1 MITTGDARNIL
12 FSACKGVG
20 IKDMHTSWAIPEGK
34 VDRER
39 IVVITPP
46 EQTPD
51 TYWENCFVA
60 VNLCVPDIKGEAN
73 LKRLDELER
82 AAKARFKEWTYG
94 TYDGSAYRYRY
105 ENIGREEDVNLG
117 CHYIDIRVLFRVLN
131 IKNN

>member
-34 VDRER
+34 VNRER

-46 EQTPD
+46 EQTSD
-51 TYWENCFVA
+51 TYW
-60 VNLCVPDIKGEAN
+60 
-73 LKRLDELER
+73 ELER

-117 CHYIDIRVLFRVLN
+117 CHYIYIRVLFRVLN

>member
-34 VDRER
+34 VNRER

-46 EQTPD
+46 EQTSD

-60 VNLCVPDIKGEAN
+60 VKNGHTVLMTDPHTGTGMRIS
-73 LKRLDELER
+73 
-82 AAKARFKEWTYG
+82 AAKKM
-94 TYDGSAYRYRY
+94 
-105 ENIGREEDVNLG
+105 
-117 CHYIDIRVLFRVLN
+117 
-131 IKNN
+131 

>member
-46 EQTPD
+46 EQTPGH
-51 TYWENCFVA
+51 VLGKL
-60 VNLCVPDIKGEAN
+60 LCCCKPVRPRHQRGSEPKTAGRTRTGSQGEVQ
-73 LKRLDELER
+73 
-82 AAKARFKEWTYG
+82 G
-94 TYDGSAYRYRY
+94 M
-105 ENIGREEDVNLG
+105 DVRHLRR
-117 CHYIDIRVLFRVLN
+117 IRIQVQV
-131 IKNN
+131 

>member
-34 VDRER
+34 VNRER

-46 EQTPD
+46 EQTSD

-82 AAKARFKEWTYG
+82 AAAEG
-94 TYDGSAYRYRY
+94 THGFLCVRSP
-105 ENIGREEDVNLG
+105 GRGITSVGLSPKGGELS
-117 CHYIDIRVLFRVLN
+117 
-131 IKNN
+131 